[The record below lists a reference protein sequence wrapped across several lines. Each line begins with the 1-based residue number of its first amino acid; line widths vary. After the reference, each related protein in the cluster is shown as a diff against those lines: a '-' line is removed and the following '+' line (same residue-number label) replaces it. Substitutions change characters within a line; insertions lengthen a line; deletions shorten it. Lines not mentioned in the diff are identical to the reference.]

1 MEVLRKE
8 LALPADLWGGLL
20 EVLRE
25 THAQVCVARTQ
36 GTPLAIAGGVRQGDP
51 ASPLLFSLL
60 LDRASAFL
68 EEQAPTYTR
77 VRCPLLPTLM
87 ATAMLLFA
95 DDIVLLGDCPER
107 L

>member
-1 MEVLRKE
+1 MEVLCKE

-20 EVLRE
+20 EVLQE
-25 THAQVCVARTQ
+25 THAQVCVASTQ
-36 GTPLAIAGGVRQGDP
+36 GTPLAIAVGVRQGDP

-60 LDRASAFL
+60 LDHASTFL
-68 EEQAPTYTR
+68 EEQAPTYTC
-77 VRCPLLPTLM
+77 VCCPLLPILM

-95 DDIVLLGDCPER
+95 DDILLLSDSPER